1 MALHIKAWI
10 EIKYFLSYLFDE
22 TLITHV
28 EKEDGEITNPLV
40 KQQQFEVDWS
50 MQRRTERWQLKQASS
65 SKSRQHWQSNLREN
79 GRATLSENSD
89 EECLQKKVIS
99 SLSSS
104 YVKLLRTGYALPLP
118 TALTKMYM

>member
-40 KQQQFEVDWS
+40 KQQQFEVD
-50 MQRRTERWQLKQASS
+50 
-65 SKSRQHWQSNLREN
+65 
-79 GRATLSENSD
+79 
-89 EECLQKKVIS
+89 
-99 SLSSS
+99 
-104 YVKLLRTGYALPLP
+104 
-118 TALTKMYM
+118 